1 MYKSATVLRVCGN
14 FLITHLGFIIPTI
27 KARNDKMKIRVN
39 NIALMFEKYNYRTLE
54 TNNKSDLKNHLD
66 LFEFEKVSSI
76 LFLAEWGYIYYSQ
89 ILPARKDNNHLF
101 EELQIPKSLLM

>member
-39 NIALMFEKYNYRTLE
+39 NIALMFEKNKDWLE
-54 TNNKSDLKNHLD
+54 MHGDLSCKEWFWRLYAGIVD
-66 LFEFEKVSSI
+66 AGFEI
-76 LFLAEWGYIYYSQ
+76 
-89 ILPARKDNNHLF
+89 
-101 EELQIPKSLLM
+101 

>member
-14 FLITHLGFIIPTI
+14 FLITHFGFIIPTI

-76 LFLAEWGYIYYSQ
+76 LFFAI
-89 ILPARKDNNHLF
+89 I
-101 EELQIPKSLLM
+101 